1 MKRKIFMFFMAT
13 FAMQSFA
20 QLTLEDCH
28 QMAHDNYPAI
38 RQYSLIEQSRDYTVS
53 NAAKGFL
60 PALKIS
66 ASAYA
71 FTDIMNLPAQM
82 TTATGDMKN
91 DLLNASVQVN
101 QTIYDG
107 GAISAK
113 KRVAKAQADVDKGML
128 DVTMY
133 DINNRIDQLFF
144 GVLTI
149 DEQIKQCLLL
159 QDDLS
164 LSRKTVDGMMKG
176 GIANQSDVD
185 AVEVE
190 QIKARQNETS
200 LRTNRHA
207 YLTMLAT
214 FIGKQLNDNTVL
226 QRPAQPEY
234 LSTDQSRRP
243 ELDYYT
249 AQSKLL
255 DAQKSSLDAQLKPKV
270 SAFALGMY
278 HNTVSSLMHNSLFAA
293 GVTLSW
299 NIAPLYTRKNDLH
312 TIDLQRQKI
321 ESNRATFLFNSSL
334 QNQNTNGAIDNLK
347 QQIAQDNQIIS
358 LRESIHSK
366 SKKKVE
372 NGTETVNEMLRDV
385 NAVSEAR
392 QQKAL
397 HEIQLLQ
404 QIYNLKNINNN

>member
-1 MKRKIFMFFMAT
+1 MLFMAT
-13 FAMQSFA
+13 FAMQTFA
-20 QLTLEDCH
+20 QLTLDDCH
-28 QMAHDNYPAI
+28 RMAHDNYPAI
-38 RQYSLIEQSRDYTVS
+38 RQYSLIAQSRDYTVA

-60 PALKIS
+60 PSIKVS

-91 DLLNASVQVN
+91 DLLNASVQVD

-113 KRVAKAQADVDKGML
+113 KRITKAQADVDKGML

-133 DINNRIDQLFF
+133 DINSRIDQLFF
-144 GVLTI
+144 GILTI
-149 DEQIKQCLLL
+149 DEQIKQNLLL
-159 QDDLS
+159 QNDLS

-190 QIKARQNETS
+190 QIKARQNEGS
-200 LRTNRHA
+200 LRTNRRA
-207 YLTMLAT
+207 YTTMLGT
-214 FIGKQLNDNTVL
+214 FIGKQIGDETTL
-226 QRPAQPEY
+226 QRPEQ
-234 LSTDQSRRP
+234 TDYTLASPSNRP
-243 ELDYYT
+243 ELNYYT
-249 AQSKLL
+249 AQSRLL
-255 DAQKSSLDAQLKPKV
+255 DAQKSSLDAQLKPRL

-299 NIAPLYTRKNDLH
+299 NIAPLYTRKNDLRN
-312 TIDLQRQKI
+312 IALQRQKI
-321 ESNRATFLFNSSL
+321 ESNRATFLFNTSL
-334 QNQNTNGAIDNLK
+334 QNQNTNGEIDDLK
-347 QQIAQDNQIIS
+347 QQITQDDRIIT
-358 LRESIHSK
+358 LRENIHSK
-366 SKKKVE
+366 SVKKVE

-397 HEIQLLQ
+397 HELQLLQ